1 MSAGLGNVSF
11 EASKRNCT
19 LRRSSGW
26 TGLGRF
32 KRVDVVMPRI
42 RVPGLR
48 KSSEVMSARLSKER
62 VRLIEEIARAEKVDK
77 STVIDRALE
86 RYATEWKLERA
97 VESYRDGS
105 VTLVRAAEI
114 AGISIWEMMDVLG
127 RRKVQAQYDLE
138 DFEEDLK
145 TLGRD

>member
-1 MSAGLGNVSF
+1 
-11 EASKRNCT
+11 
-19 LRRSSGW
+19 LRW
-26 TGLGRF
+26 LWAGRF
-32 KRVDVVMPRI
+32 NGVDVVMPRI

-62 VRLIEEIARAEKVDK
+62 VRLVEEIARAEKVDK
-77 STVIDRALE
+77 STVIDRALDH
-86 RYATEWKLERA
+86 YATEWKLEKA

-114 AGISIWEMMDVLG
+114 AGVSIWEMIDVLG
-127 RRKVQAQYDLE
+127 KRKVQAQYDLK